1 MNERRDVGICA
12 RTLCNLIK
20 RNFVNSKAREHLEN
34 MTGTHGYIVG
44 YLFENRDH
52 DVFQRD
58 IEKQFSVRRSTATN
72 ILKLMEKNG
81 LIIRQPVPYD
91 ARLKKIIL
99 TDKAIEPHDKIDRDI
114 EEIEKRAVKGIS
126 EEELDLFFATAEK
139 IKKNL
144 S

>member
-1 MNERRDVGICA
+1 
-12 RTLCNLIK
+12 
-20 RNFVNSKAREHLEN
+20 
-34 MTGTHGYIVG
+34 
-44 YLFENRDH
+44 
-52 DVFQRD
+52 
-58 IEKQFSVRRSTATN
+58 
-72 ILKLMEKNG
+72 MEKNG

-99 TDKAIEPHDKIDRDI
+99 TDKAIELHDKIDRDI